1 LKTRTL
7 LKKSHHKELFTYMTL
22 DGNFSYVIEKPAS
35 NIVYFHALGI
45 LDRLSFRNLCKR
57 IFIERTSDNNSQFF
71 IIANVENLKS
81 INQNAIESL
90 ISLLHWSDRYALF
103 NLTLIGN
110 NKHVTTI
117 ENLSLQK
124 ISISYTSTV
133 EEALESINA
142 ISNKNY
148 SLDVSKVTSGLF
160 SKKNILS
167 LSESANYSSLIDHT
181 QDIICL
187 IDQEYKIQITNAAF
201 DDFLTQNFGISISI
215 GENFMDILRTINIKN
230 GEDFFAKV
238 IDGQRFNFTYILP
251 KDEGNAYFEVSLNPV
266 FGQSSEIN
274 GISFFMH
281 DISKL
286 KRTEES
292 LKRSQQLMASIN
304 TNIKEG
310 IYRSNEDTQI
320 IYVNPAFV
328 EMFGYNSEEE
338 LLNTPFSNLY
348 KDASERNRLIS
359 YIKKHDKLSN
369 REVKF
374 KRKDGS
380 IFWGLI
386 TSMRTQDES
395 GQEYYDGAIRNI
407 TKIKDAEDK
416 LKKQNLELKKVNR
429 ELDRFVYSA
438 SHDLRAP
445 LSSILGLIGVTR
457 LENDQQARDYCLQLM
472 EKSVHKLDSFIKD
485 IINYSR
491 NKRLLIG
498 RDPINFKPLLENIFT
513 DLQYIKKSTRVEKII
528 EVNNDELFVTDERRL
543 KIVLFNLIS
552 NSIIYSATIRE
563 PLLKVEVNVKNG
575 KATIVVSDNGQGIGE
590 EHLDRVFEMF
600 YRASEEQAGSGL
612 GLYIAKETIEQLN
625 GTIEITSAAG
635 TGTIATVTLPSLN

>member
-45 LDRLSFRNLCKR
+45 LDRFSFRNLCKR
-57 IFIERTSDNNSQFF
+57 IFIERKSDNDSQFF

-81 INQNAIESL
+81 INLSAVESI

-103 NLTLIGN
+103 NLTFIGDH
-110 NKHVTTI
+110 KHLEVI
-117 ENLSLQK
+117 ENLSLQNTP
-124 ISISYTSTV
+124 ITYSTTV
-133 EEALESINA
+133 EEALNNINA
-142 ISNKNY
+142 VNNKSY
-148 SLDVSKVTSGLF
+148 SLNINNVTSGLF

-187 IDQEYKIQITNAAF
+187 IDRDYKIQITNAVF
-201 DDFLTQNFGISISI
+201 DDFLTQNFGISIAI
-215 GENFMDILRTINIKN
+215 GENFLDILRAINIEN
-230 GEDFFAKV
+230 GEDLFAKV
-238 IDGQRFNFTYILP
+238 INGQRFNFTYILP
-251 KDEGNAYFEVSLNPV
+251 KAEVNAYFEVSLNPV
-266 FGQSSEIN
+266 FGQNTEIN

-310 IYRSNEDTQI
+310 IYRSNDNTQI

-328 EMFGYNSEEE
+328 EMFGYHSEEE
-338 LLNTPFSNLY
+338 VLNTPFSNLY
-348 KDASERNRLIS
+348 EDPSERDRLVS

-369 REVKF
+369 HEVKF

-386 TSMRTQDES
+386 TSIRTRDES

-407 TKIKDAEDK
+407 TKIKDTEAK
-416 LKKQNLELKKVNR
+416 LKNQNLELKKVNR

-457 LENDQQARDYCLQLM
+457 LEGDQQARDYCLQLM

-528 EVNNDELFVTDERRL
+528 EVHNDELFITDERRL

-552 NSIIYSATIRE
+552 NAIIYSATLRE
-563 PLLKVEVNVKNG
+563 PWMKVIVQVKNG
-575 KATIVVSDNGQGIGE
+575 KAIITVSDNGQGIAE

-612 GLYIAKETIEQLN
+612 GLYIAKETVEQLN
-625 GTIEITSAAG
+625 GTIEVTSAVG
-635 TGTIATVTLPSLN
+635 SGTIATIALPSLN

>member
-1 LKTRTL
+1 MKTRTL

-45 LDRLSFRNLCKR
+45 LDRFSFRNLCKR
-57 IFIERTSDNNSQFF
+57 IFIERKSDNDSQFF

-81 INQNAIESL
+81 INLSAVESI

-103 NLTLIGN
+103 NLTFIGDH
-110 NKHVTTI
+110 KHLEVI
-117 ENLSLQK
+117 ENLSLQNTP
-124 ISISYTSTV
+124 ITYSTTV
-133 EEALESINA
+133 EEALNNINA
-142 ISNKNY
+142 VNNKSY
-148 SLDVSKVTSGLF
+148 SLNINNVTSGLF

-187 IDQEYKIQITNAAF
+187 IDRDYKIQITNAVF
-201 DDFLTQNFGISISI
+201 DDFLTQNFGISIAI
-215 GENFMDILRTINIKN
+215 GENFLDILRAINIEN
-230 GEDFFAKV
+230 GEDLFAKV
-238 IDGQRFNFTYILP
+238 INGQRFNFTYILP
-251 KDEGNAYFEVSLNPV
+251 KAEVNAYFEVSLNPV
-266 FGQSSEIN
+266 FGQNTEIN

-310 IYRSNEDTQI
+310 IYRSNDNTQI

-328 EMFGYNSEEE
+328 EMFGYHSEEE
-338 LLNTPFSNLY
+338 VLNTPFSNLY
-348 KDASERNRLIS
+348 EDPSERDRLVS

-369 REVKF
+369 HEVKF

-386 TSMRTQDES
+386 TSIRTRDES

-407 TKIKDAEDK
+407 TKIKDTEAK
-416 LKKQNLELKKVNR
+416 LKNQNLELKKVNR

-457 LENDQQARDYCLQLM
+457 LEGDQQARDYCLQLM

-528 EVNNDELFVTDERRL
+528 EVHNDELFITDERRL

-552 NSIIYSATIRE
+552 NAIIYSATLRE
-563 PLLKVEVNVKNG
+563 PWMKVIVQVKNG
-575 KATIVVSDNGQGIGE
+575 KAIITVSDNGQGIAE

-612 GLYIAKETIEQLN
+612 GLYIAKETVEQLN
-625 GTIEITSAAG
+625 GTIEVTSAVG
-635 TGTIATVTLPSLN
+635 SGTIATIALPSLN

>member
-1 LKTRTL
+1 MKTRTL

-45 LDRLSFRNLCKR
+45 LDRFSFRNLCKR
-57 IFIERTSDNNSQFF
+57 IFIERKSDNDSQFF

-81 INQNAIESL
+81 INLSAVESI

-103 NLTLIGN
+103 NLTFIGDH
-110 NKHVTTI
+110 KHLEVI
-117 ENLSLQK
+117 ENLSLQNTP
-124 ISISYTSTV
+124 ITYRTTV
-133 EEALESINA
+133 EEALNNINA
-142 ISNKNY
+142 VNNKSY
-148 SLDVSKVTSGLF
+148 SLNINNVTSGLF

-187 IDQEYKIQITNAAF
+187 IDRDYKIQITNAVF
-201 DDFLTQNFGISISI
+201 DDFLTQNFGISIAI
-215 GENFMDILRTINIKN
+215 GENFLDILRAINIEN
-230 GEDFFAKV
+230 GEDLFAKV
-238 IDGQRFNFTYILP
+238 INGQRFNFTYILP
-251 KDEGNAYFEVSLNPV
+251 KAEVNAYFEVSLNPV
-266 FGQSSEIN
+266 FGQNTEIN

-310 IYRSNEDTQI
+310 IYRSNDNTQI

-328 EMFGYNSEEE
+328 EMFGYHSEEE
-338 LLNTPFSNLY
+338 VLNTPFSNLY
-348 KDASERNRLIS
+348 EDPSERDRLVS

-369 REVKF
+369 HEVKF

-386 TSMRTQDES
+386 TSIRTRDES

-407 TKIKDAEDK
+407 TKIKDTEAK
-416 LKKQNLELKKVNR
+416 LKNQNLELKKVNR

-457 LENDQQARDYCLQLM
+457 LEGDQQARDYCLQLM

-528 EVNNDELFVTDERRL
+528 EVHNDELFITDERRL

-552 NSIIYSATIRE
+552 NAIIYSATLRE
-563 PLLKVEVNVKNG
+563 PWMKVIVQVKNG
-575 KATIVVSDNGQGIGE
+575 KAIITVSDNGQGIAE

-612 GLYIAKETIEQLN
+612 GLYIAKETVEQLN
-625 GTIEITSAAG
+625 GTIEVTSAVG
-635 TGTIATVTLPSLN
+635 SGTIATIALPSLN

>member
-1 LKTRTL
+1 MKTRTL

-45 LDRLSFRNLCKR
+45 LDRFSFRNLCKR
-57 IFIERTSDNNSQFF
+57 IFIERKSDNDSQFF

-81 INQNAIESL
+81 INLSAVESI

-103 NLTLIGN
+103 NLTFIGDH
-110 NKHVTTI
+110 KHLEVI
-117 ENLSLQK
+117 ENLSLQNTP
-124 ISISYTSTV
+124 ITYSTTV
-133 EEALESINA
+133 EEALNNINA
-142 ISNKNY
+142 VNNKSY
-148 SLDVSKVTSGLF
+148 SLNINNVTSGLF

-187 IDQEYKIQITNAAF
+187 IDRDYKIQITNAVF
-201 DDFLTQNFGISISI
+201 DDFLTQNFGISIAI
-215 GENFMDILRTINIKN
+215 GENFLDILRAINIEN
-230 GEDFFAKV
+230 GEDLFAKV
-238 IDGQRFNFTYILP
+238 INGQRFNFTYILP
-251 KDEGNAYFEVSLNPV
+251 KAEVNAYFEVSLNPV
-266 FGQSSEIN
+266 FGQNTEIN

-310 IYRSNEDTQI
+310 IYRSNDNTQI

-328 EMFGYNSEEE
+328 EMFGYHSEEE
-338 LLNTPFSNLY
+338 ILNTPFSNLY
-348 KDASERNRLIS
+348 EDPSERDRLVS

-369 REVKF
+369 HEVKF

-386 TSMRTQDES
+386 TSIRTRDES

-407 TKIKDAEDK
+407 TKIKDTEAK
-416 LKKQNLELKKVNR
+416 LKNQNLELKKVNR

-457 LENDQQARDYCLQLM
+457 LEGDQQARDYCLQLM

-528 EVNNDELFVTDERRL
+528 EVHNDELFITDERRL

-552 NSIIYSATIRE
+552 NAIIYSATLRE
-563 PLLKVEVNVKNG
+563 PWMKVIVQVKNG
-575 KATIVVSDNGQGIGE
+575 KAIITVSDNGQGIAE

-612 GLYIAKETIEQLN
+612 GLYIAKETVEQLN
-625 GTIEITSAAG
+625 GTIEVTSAVG
-635 TGTIATVTLPSLN
+635 SGTIATIALPSLN

>member
-45 LDRLSFRNLCKR
+45 LDRFSFRNLCKR
-57 IFIERTSDNNSQFF
+57 IFIERKSDNDSQFF

-81 INQNAIESL
+81 INLSAVESI

-103 NLTLIGN
+103 NLTFIGDH
-110 NKHVTTI
+110 KHLEVI
-117 ENLSLQK
+117 ENLSLQNTP
-124 ISISYTSTV
+124 ITYSTTV
-133 EEALESINA
+133 EEALNNINA
-142 ISNKNY
+142 VNNKSY
-148 SLDVSKVTSGLF
+148 SLNINNVTSGLF

-187 IDQEYKIQITNAAF
+187 IDRDYKIQITNAVF
-201 DDFLTQNFGISISI
+201 DDFLTQNFGISIAI
-215 GENFMDILRTINIKN
+215 GENFLDILRAINIEN
-230 GEDFFAKV
+230 GEDLFAKV
-238 IDGQRFNFTYILP
+238 INGQRFNFTYILP
-251 KDEGNAYFEVSLNPV
+251 KAEVNAYFEVSLNPV
-266 FGQSSEIN
+266 FGQNTEIN

-310 IYRSNEDTQI
+310 IYRSNDNTQI

-328 EMFGYNSEEE
+328 EMFGYHSEEE
-338 LLNTPFSNLY
+338 VLNTPFSNLY
-348 KDASERNRLIS
+348 EDPSERDRLVS

-369 REVKF
+369 HEVKF

-386 TSMRTQDES
+386 TSIRTRDES

-407 TKIKDAEDK
+407 TKIKDTEAK
-416 LKKQNLELKKVNR
+416 LKNQNLELKKVNR

-457 LENDQQARDYCLQLM
+457 LEGDQQARDYCLQLM

-528 EVNNDELFVTDERRL
+528 EVHNDELFITDERRL

-552 NSIIYSATIRE
+552 NAIIYSATLRE
-563 PLLKVEVNVKNG
+563 PWMKVIVQVKNG
-575 KATIVVSDNGQGIGE
+575 KAIIKVSDNGQGIAE

-612 GLYIAKETIEQLN
+612 GLYIAKETVEQLN
-625 GTIEITSAAG
+625 GTIEVTSAVG
-635 TGTIATVTLPSLN
+635 SGTIATIALPSLN